1 MQTIDIYEMTS
12 KVKNA
17 FSVLD
22 SLSPS
27 SEEDGQYEEGLYQL
41 EKAKE
46 CFRFMSSSLEDI
58 ICEAKVAQ
66 KALDS
71 IGGIIQQKLD
81 NPYLQ
86 IDFVSFQ
93 SRLRHAYA

>member
-17 FSVLD
+17 FSILD

-27 SEEDGQYEEGLYQL
+27 SEEEGEYEEVLYQL

-46 CFRFMSSSLEDI
+46 CFRCMSSSLEDI
-58 ICEAKVAQ
+58 IFEAKVAQ
-66 KALDS
+66 KAFDC
-71 IGGIIQQKLD
+71 IGEKIQEKLD
-81 NPYLQ
+81 NPYRQ
-86 IDFVSFQ
+86 VEFVSFEE
-93 SRLRHAYA
+93 RRPYAYL